1 MQYPWPLPQAQDSA
15 AAVIQA
21 DGPNKKTAPVLKP
34 EVAGK
39 QGKHCRGVNAGG
51 RGWENI
57 HGKEAICQ
65 SIA

>member
-39 QGKHCRGVNAGG
+39 RGKCCRGELMLEGEDG
-51 RGWENI
+51 RTSMER
-57 HGKEAICQ
+57 KPSASQ
-65 SIA
+65 